1 MSENKLPPKERTKIP
16 RQHMPEQP
24 AEERRRNF
32 TEVNLGLTVLGAT
45 TEAMRCLE
53 CAKPDCVHGLPGQR
67 QHPRVRPASSRPGT
81 T

>member
-1 MSENKLPPKERTKIP
+1 MSEKKLPPKERMKIP

-24 AEERRRNF
+24 AEERRHTF

-53 CAKPDCVHGLPGQR
+53 C
-67 QHPRVRPASSRPGT
+67 
-81 T
+81 